1 MRSLLKWIWALLVV
15 AVPPAAFGQTLLPV
29 TVSGG
34 VAEVLPVTV
43 SDDEARVTIELP
55 GGIGAELTIAF
66 EDVVG
71 LNPTS
76 LDISAA
82 LVSPLDLGI
91 LGRLPAN
98 VSVPASFPVLVSI
111 SPRASSLLSFSG
123 VAKVS
128 FYTHNLQLDPAVP
141 LALFRAPSTDP
152 PSPFDDITVTEGRGS
167 YRGGGSTGDF
177 SEFLV
182 VVDNRPVDAVIS
194 GKFDALQ
201 ARLTEHSVSMP
212 AAVVNTLQ
220 TLLDEART
228 LYDLGQ
234 PIAAMGP
241 LKAFSRHVKAKSGK
255 DIPDVWRA
263 HDPSA
268 TNVAGLLRSAADTLS
283 FSLDRKTSR

>member
-1 MRSLLKWIWALLVV
+1 MRSNPKLIWALLMV
-15 AVPPAAFGQTLLPV
+15 AFPAGAFGQTLLPV
-29 TVSGG
+29 I
-34 VAEVLPVTV
+34 V

-55 GGIGAELTIAF
+55 GGIGAELTVAF

-71 LNPTS
+71 LHPAS
-76 LDISAA
+76 LDVSAE
-82 LVSPLDLGI
+82 LVSPLDFGI

-98 VSVPASFPVLVSI
+98 VGVPASFPVLVRI
-111 SPRASSLLSFSG
+111 SPTASSLLSFSG

-152 PSPFDDITVTEGRGS
+152 PSPFDDIAVTEGRGS
-167 YRGGGSTGDF
+167 YRAGGSTGDF
-177 SEFLV
+177 SEFLIV
-182 VVDNRPVDAVIS
+182 LDNRPIDAVIS
-194 GKFDALQ
+194 GKFNVLQ
-201 ARLTEHSVSMP
+201 ARLTEHSASMP
-212 AAVVNTLQ
+212 AGVVNTLQ
-220 TLLDEART
+220 TLLTQART

-234 PIAAMGP
+234 PIPAMGQ
-241 LKAFSRHVKAKSGK
+241 LKAFSQHVKARSGK

-268 TNVAGLLRSAADTLS
+268 INVAGLLRSAADTLI